1 MRKSRQLFIFT
12 SVNSLKNVD
21 MISKLEELY
30 DPIDHNAT
38 SFQVIDLSA
47 FKLLC
52 QHVYSHLSPSCTLG
66 NMN

>member
-21 MISKLEELY
+21 MVSNLEELH
-30 DPIDHNAT
+30 DPINHNAT

-47 FKLLC
+47 FKL
-52 QHVYSHLSPSCTLG
+52 YA
-66 NMN
+66 NMYTAI